1 VVAHRGLKPL
11 RSTLFHIPAEIAGI
25 PVFGIG
31 WLLLA
36 WIVFAVI
43 ASVGVMRRPEGS
55 REVVNSLP
63 FFCIVGLVIA
73 FGLPNLVELG
83 PDGKPLGLPIRG
95 YGVMLMLATVAG
107 VALAAYRAWQVG
119 VDPEAIYSLAFV
131 MFIAGIIGARLFFIV
146 EYWDQFFLFTPEG
159 RFDLAAS
166 SQAIINV
173 TKGGLVVYGSVLFGV
188 PAGIWYCLRRGLPV
202 LATGDIIAPSMVLGL
217 ALGRVGCFLNG
228 CCFGGVCLTA
238 SYAMTFPAGSPPY
251 LQQEESGW
259 KSGVWLGE
267 NKGRVVVTYVAPQGP
282 AGKAGLNIGDTIES
296 VNGARVTSLADA
308 RQKLAAGST
317 SFVIESTD
325 GRTLQW
331 LSGAGPPR
339 SVPIHAAQLY
349 AAIDAALLTLVL
361 WFYFPYRRHDGE
373 VFALLLTLH
382 PLSRFLLEMIR
393 SDEPGQF
400 GTSLTISQ
408 WLSLGIVALGIG
420 LWIYLERQPR
430 GSVLPQAA

>member
-1 VVAHRGLKPL
+1 
-11 RSTLFHIPAEIAGI
+11 
-25 PVFGIG
+25 VFGIG

-36 WIVFAVI
+36 WIVLAVLTS
-43 ASVGVMRRPEGS
+43 AWVLQRPGGS
-55 REVVNSLP
+55 REALNSLP

-73 FGLPNLVELG
+73 LLLPNLVEAG
-83 PDGKPLGLPIRG
+83 PSGKPIGLPIRG
-95 YGVMLMLATVAG
+95 YGVMLMIATVAS
-107 VALAAYRAWQVG
+107 VALAAYRAWQMG

-131 MFIAGIIGARLFFIV
+131 MFIAGIVGARLFFII

-166 SQAIINV
+166 SQSIINV

-188 PAGIWYCLRRGLPV
+188 PAGIWYCLRRGLPI
-202 LATGDIIAPSMVLGL
+202 LAIGDIIAPSMVLGL
-217 ALGRVGCFLNG
+217 ALGRIGCFLNG

-238 SYAMTFPAGSPPY
+238 GYAMTFPAGSPPY

-267 NKGRVVVTYVAPQGP
+267 KDDRIIAAYVAPQGP
-282 AGKAGLNIGDTIES
+282 ASKAGLNPGDAIES
-296 VNGARVTSLADA
+296 VNGAEITSLADA

-317 SFVIESTD
+317 SFVIGTAD
-325 GRTLQW
+325 GRTVQW
-331 LSGAGPPR
+331 LSGNGPPR

-349 AAIDAALLTLVL
+349 AAIDAALLALVL
-361 WFYFPYRRHDGE
+361 WFYFPYRRRDGE
-373 VFALLLTLH
+373 VFALLITLH
-382 PLSRFLLEMIR
+382 PLSRFLQEMIR

-408 WLSLGIVALGIG
+408 WLSLGIAAAGIA
-420 LWIYLERQPR
+420 LWIYLDRQPR
-430 GSVLPQAA
+430 GSA